1 MSARLGRTGLSP
13 LSSLIGV
20 QVRSTTVESVLPSTA
35 QQHKQVPYPF
45 ASLSKKTDPVKNRCL
60 RARVML
66 EPVKRKNKCSI
77 LHLREQE
84 LSNGLKATV
93 AYRVDFNE
101 QRMHRLNP
109 HLSSSAQQLQ
119 WEKLPDGFLPQ
130 SPQGDVSSAH
140 SGFRRS
146 SDMQLQYP

>member
-1 MSARLGRTGLSP
+1 
-13 LSSLIGV
+13 
-20 QVRSTTVESVLPSTA
+20 
-35 QQHKQVPYPF
+35 
-45 ASLSKKTDPVKNRCL
+45 
-60 RARVML
+60 ML

-93 AYRVDFNE
+93 ACRVDFNE

-109 HLSSSAQQLQ
+109 HLSSSARQLQ
-119 WEKLPDGFLPQ
+119 WEKLPDGFSQQ

-146 SDMQLQYP
+146 SDMQLQYPLVSLARWGLIGHPICTSGKLFLTTS

>member
-1 MSARLGRTGLSP
+1 MRLSCSQAYRP
-13 LSSLIGV
+13 
-20 QVRSTTVESVLPSTA
+20 VRKPA
-35 QQHKQVPYPF
+35 Q
-45 ASLSKKTDPVKNRCL
+45 AAGNILL
-60 RARVML
+60 ML

-93 AYRVDFNE
+93 ACRVDFNE
-101 QRMHRLNP
+101 QRMHRLIP

-119 WEKLPDGFLPQ
+119 WEKLPDVFSQQ